1 MKMTK
6 NDFSMSMTDINGT
19 FVKLEEINRMISLGV
34 LKVDEKLLTEYRF
47 NTQVQYDGD
56 QNKIRKYWKS

>member
-1 MKMTK
+1 MTK

-19 FVKLEEINRMISLGV
+19 FIKLEEINRMISLGV
-34 LKVDEKLLTEYRF
+34 LKVDEKLLAEYRF

-56 QNKIRKYWKS
+56 RNKIRKYWKHI